1 MRGYVHRRLFR
12 TGEHRIRSEKDSLPS
27 GCQATLA
34 ASCWWVGEWEVG
46 ISQVKIP
53 QSSLLFFLSQY
64 SPDCYKPSV
73 NFQSPDNFCVFALV
87 LWWRTFWRSFLHCFC
102 WRHSCYSFW
111 EDLCLFQFLFLC
123 MWPVISDRF
132 CCFLCLIEVLKIFS
146 SVLKF
151 HNDVTWCEPFC
162 THWAGSFRISTVSL
176 KYFLYCFSF
185 W

>member
-1 MRGYVHRRLFR
+1 MGSTCMEDFFAL
-12 TGEHRIRSEKDSLPS
+12 GSSESGQRKHLPS
-27 GCQATLA
+27 GCQATLV

-73 NFQSPDNFCVFALV
+73 NFQSPDNFCLFALV

-111 EDLCLFQFLFLC
+111 EHLCLFQFLFLC

-132 CCFLCLIEVLKIFS
+132 CCFLCLIEIFKIFS

-151 HNDVTWCEPFC
+151 HNDVSLFVPIELGPLEFPLFLWNTF
-162 THWAGSFRISTVSL
+162 FFTVSL
-176 KYFLYCFSF
+176 SE
-185 W
+185 